1 MPMESFNFAATGIG
15 SVPFLDVEGTCRR
28 ILDTCREIP
37 FWPQFVLRSPHE
49 EMTIQYSEGLP
60 FLELKKD
67 QRTLVVSSHD
77 MESDLITFY
86 DLFLR
91 ESPGHFAISKAYAP
105 GLYEMIAAIQKKPET
120 YGAYVKG
127 QTVGPVTFA
136 AGVANHDGK
145 SVLHHPDLVEAL
157 AKALAIRA
165 LWQVTELSKSGKR
178 VMLFLDEPYLSGYGS
193 AFVPIQRDDVI
204 GLIKEVITY
213 LRERSDALI
222 GIHCCGN
229 TDWPMIIETGPDI
242 ISFDAFS
249 YMDFFLL
256 YPAEIGGFLEQGGT
270 IAWGIVPTFTFT
282 GKETAE
288 SLLSLLQKGLDRIM
302 SWGLSPGLLARQSLL
317 TPACGMGTMK
327 EEAAE
332 KALHLLSQLPERCRT
347 LCLGSLP

>member
-1 MPMESFNFAATGIG
+1 MENFNFAATGIG
-15 SVPFLDVEGTCRR
+15 SVPFLDLEGTCRR
-28 ILDTCREIP
+28 ILDTCPEIP

-49 EMTIQYSEGLP
+49 DMTVQYSEGLP
-60 FLELKKD
+60 FLALKKD

-77 MESDLITFY
+77 IESDLITFY
-86 DLFLR
+86 DLFLK
-91 ESPGHFAISKAYAP
+91 ENPAHFAISQAYAP
-105 GLYEMIAAIQKKPET
+105 GLYEMIATIRQKPES
-120 YGAYVKG
+120 YGAYLKG

-165 LWQVTELSKSGKR
+165 LWQVRELGKSGKR
-178 VMLFLDEPYLSGYGS
+178 AMIFLDEPYLSGYGS

-242 ISFDAFS
+242 ISFDASS

-256 YPAEIGGFLEQGGT
+256 YPAEIGRFLEQGGN
-270 IAWGIVPTFTFT
+270 IAWGIVPTLSFT
-282 GKETAE
+282 GKETVE
-288 SLLSLLQKGLDRIM
+288 SLLSLLQAGLARII
-302 SWGLSPGLLARQSLL
+302 SWGLTPELLARQSLL

-327 EEAAE
+327 EGAAK
-332 KALHLLSQLPERCRT
+332 KALHLLSQLPERCRA
-347 LCLGSLP
+347 LSLSPLP